1 MKVYLPW
8 LQQYFEQPLPGA
20 DAIAH
25 ALTFHACEIE
35 EVTGPQ
41 GKEVIDVN
49 VLPDRAVYALSHR
62 GIAGELSAILGIP
75 LAKDS
80 FAEAL
85 PEYTVTNQLAVSVE
99 DMAQCPR
106 YMAAL
111 VTGVQVGP
119 SPDWLV
125 EALTALGQRSINNV
139 VDATNYVMLNIG
151 QPLHA
156 FDAGKLSNKD
166 GVYAIGVR
174 GALEAEPITTLTGE
188 TYLLPE
194 GTLVITDFGNGL
206 PIGIAGV
213 KGGKAAELTETTTDI
228 IIESANFDGTLVR
241 RTSQAL
247 KLWTDASLRF
257 QNKPAA
263 ELVAYGMREVLTL
276 IQEIAGGTLVGV
288 TDIYPVPSA
297 PVEVRVSLNR
307 INGLLGSAVTSE
319 EVADALTRLNLAHT
333 IEDNMFVV
341 SPPFVRKDILIP
353 EDVVEE
359 VGRIL
364 GYEQVP
370 AAPLAPLVTTPTNG
384 EYVGAERIRDFLAE
398 RGWNEISTQSFAAT
412 GDIALANPLQND
424 KPYLR
429 ASLAANMHDAL
440 ARAITAA
447 PRVRGVESAVKLF
460 ELGNVFTSSGEE
472 RMLSLG
478 CRLASGKSAESLVK
492 EETAAL
498 QGELFG
504 SVPVTQNGDVAE
516 LNLSEIDMALL
527 GRAYH
532 PQIIRM
538 GGYRPFSVYPFA
550 LRDVAVWTP
559 AGTTESEVTNLILQ
573 SAGALLV
580 RIDLFDRFEKDGQIS
595 YAFRLV
601 FESMERTLADTDLD
615 PAMEQITAALNAQ
628 EGFKVR

>member
-8 LQQYFEQPLPGA
+8 LQQYFEKPLPDA
-20 DAIAH
+20 EAIAH

-35 EVTGPQ
+35 EVTGPK
-41 GKEVIDVN
+41 GKEVIDVK
-49 VLPDRAVYALSHR
+49 VLPDRAAYALSHR
-62 GIAGELSAILGIP
+62 GIAGELAAILGMP
-75 LAKDS
+75 LTKDS
-80 FAEAL
+80 FAEVL
-85 PEYTVTNQLAVSVE
+85 SEYPTTNRLAVSVE
-99 DMAQCPR
+99 DAARCPR

-111 VTGVQVGP
+111 ITGVNVGP
-119 SPDWLV
+119 SPAWLV
-125 EALTALGQRSINNV
+125 EALTAIGQRSINNV

-188 TYLLPE
+188 AYQLPE
-194 GTLVITDFGNGL
+194 GTLVITDAGTGL

-213 KGGKAAELTETTTDI
+213 KGGKAAELTEATTDI

-263 ELVAYGMREVLTL
+263 ELVAYGMKEVLTL
-276 IQEIAGGTLVGV
+276 IQEIAGGDLVGV
-288 TDIYPVPSA
+288 TDTYPVPSA

-307 INGLLGSAVTSE
+307 INGLLGSTFTSE
-319 EVADALTRLNLAHT
+319 EVADALSRLTLPYT
-333 IEDNMFVV
+333 VTDDVFTV

-364 GYEQVP
+364 GYEHVP
-370 AAPLAPLVTTPTNG
+370 AVPLSSLPTTPTND
-384 EYVGAERIRDFLAE
+384 EYVGGERIRDFLAE
-398 RGWNEISTQSFAAT
+398 RGWNEISTQSFAAI
-412 GDIALANPLQND
+412 GDIVLANPLQND
-424 KPYLR
+424 RPYLR
-429 ASLAANMHDAL
+429 ASLAANMQEAL
-440 ARAITAA
+440 AKAATAA
-447 PRVRGVESAVKLF
+447 PRVRGVASAIKLF
-460 ELGNVFTSSGEE
+460 ELGNVFTNTGEL

-492 EETAAL
+492 EEGEAL

-504 SVPVTQNGDVAE
+504 SVPVTQVADVAE
-516 LNLSEIDMALL
+516 LNLSGVDVALL
-527 GRAYH
+527 GRGYT
-532 PQIIRM
+532 PQAIRM

-559 AGTTESEVTNLILQ
+559 AGTAESEVVNLILQ
-573 SAGALLV
+573 NGGDFLV
-580 RIDLFDRFEKDGQIS
+580 RIDLFDRFEKDGRIS

-615 PAMEQITAALNAQ
+615 PAMEQITTVLNGQ
-628 EGFKVR
+628 KGFEVR